1 MPIFTQCNFDSPI
14 YEQNNPVNLMVCCMV
29 LKSEKYTGDE
39 KTVILPTIKFVT
51 ETKTIQWVFA
61 SEQDRDAEFER
72 ILSI

>member
-14 YEQNNPVNLMVCCMV
+14 YGQNNPVNLMVCSMV

-39 KTVILPTIKFVT
+39 ETVIFPTIKFVT
-51 ETKTIQWVFA
+51 ETKTHQWVFA